1 MPNSAHPIPAFL
13 HANFHK
19 NADEKPA
26 TTSSSLFKG
35 LDDVTKEIPKGFEP
49 GNYFKFQPIS
59 NDFLSHMCGLHGGVC
74 EIGGRVL

>member
-1 MPNSAHPIPAFL
+1 MYF
-13 HANFHK
+13 
-19 NADEKPA
+19 NAE
-26 TTSSSLFKG
+26 G